1 MHPMAELWPL
11 SRQLSMHTAQPHA
24 RNPGAGALR
33 AEYPISTG
41 PGADGGTRMRASTN
55 TVLDSDSSR
64 HPRLSHKTE
73 QLTATSTLNNSGD
86 ILNNIIIN
94 RLTTNL
100 CVLNQ
105 NYKEI

>member
-1 MHPMAELWPL
+1 MHPMAELRPL
-11 SRQLSMHTAQPHA
+11 SCQLSMRTAQPHA

-41 PGADGGTRMRASTN
+41 PGLTGERGCGPAPTPCGTVTAADTPGC
-55 TVLDSDSSR
+55 
-64 HPRLSHKTE
+64 HKTE
-73 QLTATSTLNNSGD
+73 QLTATSTLNNSGN

-94 RLTTNL
+94 RLTTTL